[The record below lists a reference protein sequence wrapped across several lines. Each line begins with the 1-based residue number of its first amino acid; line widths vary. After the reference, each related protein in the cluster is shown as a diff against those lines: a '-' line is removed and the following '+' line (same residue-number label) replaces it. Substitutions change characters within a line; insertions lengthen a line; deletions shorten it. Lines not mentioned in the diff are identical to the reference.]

1 MRIVDFHTHFF
12 ARPFFDALAGLS
24 PLPGDVSEKLDLIR
38 QRTGIEI
45 PPADLGEHL
54 SRWLGEL
61 DDKGVEHLVTFAS
74 IPEETDAV
82 AEAAARSAGRITP
95 MALAN
100 PRADGAAD
108 AVRSLLG
115 EKGFKGVLL
124 FPAMHHF
131 HVGGPE
137 CRAVFQALDDA
148 GAVAYVHCGLLVVKL
163 RDLLGI
169 PRPYDL
175 SFANPLGVIPAA
187 NAFPNVKFVIP
198 HFGAGFFRE
207 TLMAGI
213 QCPNVYVDT
222 SSTNSWVATQP
233 APLTL
238 TDVFDRALGA
248 FGVDRILFGTDSNVF
263 PAGWR
268 VERFEEQR
276 TILGNLALTVEDQQ
290 KIFAGNADTVLGRA
304 PHETD

>member
-12 ARPFFDALAGLS
+12 ARPFFDALASLS
-24 PLPGDVSEKLDLIR
+24 PLPGDVSEKLELVR
-38 QRTGIEI
+38 RRTGIDI
-45 PPADLGEHL
+45 PPDDLGEHL

-61 DDKGVEHLVTFAS
+61 DDKGVEHLVTFS
-74 IPEETDAV
+74 SLPQETDAV
-82 AEAAARSAGRITP
+82 ADAAARSAGRITP

-100 PRADGAAD
+100 PLADGAAD
-108 AVRSLLG
+108 TVRRLLA

-137 CRAVFQALDDA
+137 CRAVLQTVDEA
-148 GAVAYVHCGLLVVKL
+148 GGVVYVHCGLLVVKL
-163 RDLLGI
+163 RDILGI

-175 SFANPLGVIPAA
+175 SFSNPLGVIPAA

-207 TLMAGI
+207 SLMAGA
-213 QCPNVYVDT
+213 QCPNVCIDT
-222 SSTNSWVATQP
+222 SSTNSWITTQP
-233 APLTL
+233 APTTL
-238 TDVFDRALGA
+238 MEVFDRALGV

-268 VERFEEQR
+268 TERFEEQR
-276 TILGNLALTVEDQQ
+276 TILGDLALTAEDQQ
-290 KIFAGNADTVLGRA
+290 KIFAGNADGVIGRGL
-304 PHETD
+304 EGQ